1 MSPISLIDILRQGRG
16 FNGRD
21 PEEAG
26 GLISPQFAQ
35 AVGELLMPCLR
46 GVPLEHP
53 IRTLLTQIPDIV
65 DALIER
71 GHPMTLAEI
80 QLFEERTR

>member
-1 MSPISLIDILRQGRG
+1 MSPISLIDILRHGRG

-26 GLISPQFAQ
+26 GLISLQFAQ

-46 GVPLEHP
+46 GLPAEHP
-53 IRTLLTQIPDIV
+53 LRTLLTQIPDIV
-65 DALIER
+65 DALIEG

>member
-1 MSPISLIDILRQGRG
+1 MSPISLIDILRHGRG

-21 PEEAG
+21 PEEAEK
-26 GLISPQFAQ
+26 LISPQFAQ

-46 GVPLEHP
+46 GLPAEHP
-53 IRTLLTQIPDIV
+53 LRTLLTQIPAIV
-65 DALIER
+65 DALME
-71 GHPMTLAEI
+71 GNHPMTLAEI